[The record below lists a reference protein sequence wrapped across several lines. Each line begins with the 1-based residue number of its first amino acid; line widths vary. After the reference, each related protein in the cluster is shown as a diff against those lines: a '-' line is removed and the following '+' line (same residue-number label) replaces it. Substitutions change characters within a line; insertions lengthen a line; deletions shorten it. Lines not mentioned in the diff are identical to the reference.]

1 MADLPRYEN
10 IGVQYADLPKI
21 STALQQV
28 KAQGYADIGQ
38 QLDRMTNF
46 FQEKAVTEAQK
57 AALKYSIEFPPTKE
71 QLDIAKQTGVMPTIK
86 GAGSVFTETYNKAS
100 AHILGNQIQTDFQN
114 RSATRLAAMEAGEI
128 VDVQSL
134 QRDLRDDIDGN
145 MSILTALDP
154 ETSIK
159 FRASMATVGHGVYK
173 QALAIDEKN
182 RQLAYAADQEAG
194 VLNLKP
200 VIENVIKSYTSVGM
214 NSSELESVLQNV
226 IQPFT
231 NKTSITLAGSNKYA
245 IEAYK
250 IVNEAKVGAVLAK
263 LADPTFAPT
272 AGTAAQKLLKGDL
285 GELTGIYNGL
295 DEETKIKVRSQQMK
309 AVSEIKTL
317 ADATTAELKAANKI
331 KGNELQIEFLRS
343 GTSSKRKQEIAIEL
357 IRLDEINLTTAQDL
371 LKPKS
376 AEPNPVLSM
385 QLYEGIKSGRY
396 KSIKDLLPYSKSMST
411 SEFESLGR
419 ALVDNQGNL
428 AVQRIDREAGIVSPF
443 IDPGTEK
450 LKKKIELTSMYQ
462 TELGKM
468 VPGEKGVMRFQTA
481 AEAVES
487 AVKKYGSDKFVKD
500 KESKRNKALENYNN
514 IFTKNP
520 NAKKPNLSLDKI
532 DPSKIDGLNDEDK
545 RRLNSF
551 KKDYQDNL

>member
-21 STALQQV
+21 STALQQA
-28 KAQGYADIGQ
+28 KSQGYADMGQ

-86 GAGSVFTETYNKAS
+86 GAGSVFTDTYNKAS

-114 RSATRLAAMEAGEI
+114 RSATRLAAMEAGDV
-128 VDVQSL
+128 VDVQAL
-134 QRDLRDDIDGN
+134 QRDLRDDIDGS
-145 MSILTALDP
+145 MSVLTALDP

-214 NSSELESVLQNV
+214 NSSELEGVLQNV

-250 IVNEAKVGAVLAK
+250 IVNEAKVGAVLTK
-263 LADPTFAPT
+263 LSDPDFAPT
-272 AGTAAQKLLKGDL
+272 AGEAAKKLLKGDV
-285 GELTGIYNGL
+285 GELTGIYNNL
-295 DEETKIKVRSQQMK
+295 DTDTRNKIRSEHMK
-309 AVSEIKTL
+309 AVSDVKTL
-317 ADATTAELKAANKI
+317 TDAVNAETKAANKV
-331 KGNELQIEFLRS
+331 KGNELQIEFLRP
-343 GTSSKRKQEIAIEL
+343 GTSSKRKQEIAVEL

-385 QLYEGIKSGRY
+385 QLYEGIKNGRY
-396 KSIKDLLPYSKSMST
+396 KSIKDLMPYSKSMST

-419 ALVDNQGNL
+419 ALVDNQGHL

-443 IDPGTEK
+443 IDPGAEK

-462 TELGKM
+462 IELGKM
-468 VPGEKGVMRFQTA
+468 VPGDKGVMRYQTA
-481 AEAVES
+481 EEAVEN
-487 AVKKYGSDKFVKD
+487 AVKKYGNDKFVKD
-500 KESKRNKALENYNN
+500 KDSKRAKALENYNK
-514 IFTKNP
+514 IFEKNP
-520 NAKKPNLSLDKI
+520 NVKKPNLYIDKV
-532 DPSKIDGLNDEDK
+532 DPSKIDGLNDED
-545 RRLNSF
+545 RRRINAL
-551 KKDYQDNL
+551 KKEYQDNL